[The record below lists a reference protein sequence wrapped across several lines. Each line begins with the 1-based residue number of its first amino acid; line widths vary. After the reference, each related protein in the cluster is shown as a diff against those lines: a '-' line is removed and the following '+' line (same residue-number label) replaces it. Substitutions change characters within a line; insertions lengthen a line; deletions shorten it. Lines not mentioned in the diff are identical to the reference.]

1 MVSTPKKIRRDST
14 QLRIW
19 KISATS
25 HGHSRDR
32 PYCGQE
38 CPEIVVS
45 SRPCHGPRMRF
56 LRGLD
61 TCPLLRRFAPV
72 WYCSCTLKCN
82 CARRLALVRAL
93 GRPAGGRSAEMAGG
107 SEPPSTPSSARY
119 SPRLV
124 CSRQFTAQTSRETAS
139 CSASKRRRCQS
150 GDHGE
155 VWFARAG

>member
-72 WYCSCTLKCN
+72 YCSCTLKCN

-119 SPRLV
+119 SPRLA

-139 CSASKRRRCQS
+139 CSASKRRRCQP